1 MSTLSIVL
9 IVLFLIL
16 FALWLISR
24 VVLSVPNLS
33 QYDEINVP
41 LFESHPDEPAARQA
55 VIASLDEL
63 RSSMKKTRSIKK
75 ALVIGREYADN
86 LSNDL
91 QTESRIV
98 TVNQDGIDAEWI
110 IAPNADTKR
119 RIVYFHGG
127 AFIVGSARGHRNITD
142 KLAKLAN
149 AAVLSVNYRMSPEHS
164 RPDGI
169 QDAQNAYQWI
179 LSNGPDGEQALDYLL
194 VGGDSAG
201 GNLALMIST
210 WAKST
215 ARQADGV
222 ITFSPLTDFGLT
234 APTIRSNQATDP
246 ILGEGLGILSKL
258 PLAMRNWISLLV
270 TKINPS
276 SPLAS
281 PLLGDLTNL
290 PPTLV
295 LASSSEM
302 LLGDCIRYTNMA
314 NSAGS
319 DVRLKIWKNQIH
331 DWPLFLTEGD
341 VAADAWLKVDDFLKS
356 LDT

>member
-1 MSTLSIVL
+1 MSSLSIVL
-9 IVLFLIL
+9 TVIFLIL

-24 VVLSVPNLS
+24 LFLSVPNLR
-33 QYDEINVP
+33 QFDQINVTM
-41 LFESHPDEPAARQA
+41 FESHPDEPAARAALA
-55 VIASLDEL
+55 VKMDDV

-86 LSNDL
+86 LSSDL
-91 QTESRIV
+91 QTESRIIP
-98 TVNQDGIDAEWI
+98 VNQDGIDAEWI

-169 QDAQNAYQWI
+169 TDAQNAYQWI

-201 GNLALMIST
+201 GNLALMISS
-210 WAKST
+210 WAKT
-215 ARQADGV
+215 TTRQADGV
-222 ITFSPLTDFGLT
+222 IGFSPLTDFGLT
-234 APTIRSNQATDP
+234 APTMRANQATDP
-246 ILGEGLGILSKL
+246 ILGEGLGYLVKI
-258 PLAMRNWISLLV
+258 PLCMRNWISLIV
-270 TKINPS
+270 TKINPAS
-276 SPLAS
+276 ALAT
-281 PLLGDLTNL
+281 PLLGDLKDL
-290 PPTLV
+290 PPTLI

-302 LLGDCIRYTNMA
+302 LLGDSVRYTNMA
-314 NSAGS
+314 NAAGS
-319 DVRLKIWKNQIH
+319 DVRLKIWKDQIH
-331 DWPLFLTEGD
+331 DWPLFFADGD

-356 LDT
+356 LDA